1 MRTLLA
7 AALIATSACATAT
20 ASDLTLDDS
29 IRFDASLDELR
40 PVFDASCASWEAVTL
55 NPAELPIAQT
65 SHVQVNCQG
74 FRHAGG
80 DRLAEFVFADDSMA
94 FVWVLI
100 DAGELDGFAQDMRGV
115 YGAPTHDTAM
125 FTAFADHNAALR
137 RDIPEF
143 LFYSQSI
150 APMYRGWFDQ
160 MAAQ

>member
-74 FRHAGG
+74 FRHAGA

-137 RDIPEF
+137 RDIPEL
-143 LFYSQSI
+143 LFYSRSI

>member
-1 MRTLLA
+1 MIWSGTPEEGMLSSHRLH
-7 AALIATSACATAT
+7 STAT
-20 ASDLTLDDS
+20 
-29 IRFDASLDELR
+29 
-40 PVFDASCASWEAVTL
+40 
-55 NPAELPIAQT
+55 
-65 SHVQVNCQG
+65 
-74 FRHAGG
+74 HAHP
-80 DRLAEFVFADDSMA
+80 
-94 FVWVLI
+94 
-100 DAGELDGFAQDMRGV
+100 GV